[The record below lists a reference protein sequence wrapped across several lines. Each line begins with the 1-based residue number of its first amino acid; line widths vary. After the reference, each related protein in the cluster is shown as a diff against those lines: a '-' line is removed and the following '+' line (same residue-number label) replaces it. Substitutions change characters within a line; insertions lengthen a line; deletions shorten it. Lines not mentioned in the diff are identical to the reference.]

1 MATLDEGGIATLD
14 ELIISSLMMGDAV
27 AELLIEKG
35 LISRDEFIRKLSGMR
50 DNYRHILERAKKG
63 TTT

>member
-1 MATLDEGGIATLD
+1 MATLDKGGIATQE

-50 DNYRHILERAKKG
+50 DNYRHIWERAKKG

>member
-1 MATLDEGGIATLD
+1 MATLD

-35 LISRDEFIRKLSGMR
+35 LISRDEFMQKLSAMR
-50 DNYRHILERAKKG
+50 GAYQRILQRAKKG
-63 TTT
+63 TIT